1 MMSNI
6 KIAIIGFGNVGRSL
20 AKLIAFKGRDI
31 ERKFKVKLSVV
42 AIADSKGAV
51 VKEDGLT
58 PYELLKLCELPR
70 SYIST
75 YKPYGVPEAR
85 VKEIYSR
92 IIPDIHIEVTPS
104 NYESGEPGLS
114 NILYAINNGVNIVT
128 ANKAPLVLKYSYI
141 MQYAKQKGVQVRF
154 KATVMAGTPLI
165 DLLRSLKGYDIESIE
180 GIINGTTNY
189 ILTEM
194 HEDLIPYSDALKKAQ
209 ALGIAEANPDLD
221 VKGWDAAAKL
231 VIISNVIGEPLSLND
246 VERDDLSKLD
256 LREVFKA
263 IKEGMVLKFIAKYNV
278 KEKKASV
285 KITKIPRDDILSN
298 IKGTMNA
305 VRIKT
310 DINNIVLI
318 GKGAGR
324 METAHALMDDIL
336 SIAEVISHG
345 P

>member
-1 MMSNI
+1 VNNI
-6 KIAIIGFGNVGRSL
+6 KIAIMGFGNVGRSL
-20 AKLIAFKGRDI
+20 AKLIAFKGEDI
-31 ERKFKVKLSVV
+31 ERKYNIKLNVV
-42 AIADSKGAV
+42 AIADSRGAV
-51 VKEDGLT
+51 VREEGLT

-70 SYIST
+70 SYIFT
-75 YKPYGVPEAR
+75 YEPYGIPGAK

-92 IIPDIHIEVTPS
+92 VAPDIHIEVTPS

-114 NILYAINNGVNIVT
+114 NILYAINSGVNVVI
-128 ANKAPLVLKYSYI
+128 ANKAPLVLKYSHI
-141 MQYAKQKGVQVRF
+141 MQYAKQRGIQIRF

-165 DLLRSLKGYDIESIE
+165 DLLKSLKGYNIEVIE

-209 ALGIAEANPDLD
+209 ALGIAEPNPDLD

-231 VIISNVIGEPLSLND
+231 VIISNVINEPISLND

-263 IKEGMVLKFIAKYNV
+263 IKENMLLKFIAKYDV
-278 KEKKASV
+278 KEKRALV

-298 IKGTMNA
+298 VKGTMNA
-305 VRIKT
+305 VKIKT